1 MSKSGK
7 KEAIMTAS
15 LALFAERG
23 FAATTMPM
31 ISGSAGVAAGTVY
44 RYFDSKEALL
54 NVLFQKSAGE
64 LLAALQQEQQTPP
77 VDGKSFRERFRRM
90 FYGLWQFS
98 KEHPLALKFVTSS
111 TNHIH
116 LDDESK
122 RCMEHFMQY
131 LQDTVQ
137 WGQQEGELRPL
148 PLEVIVSIVY
158 GAFLQLSVNFRS
170 GWLQETPE
178 LLAELEDCCW
188 NAVRQ
193 N

>member
-54 NVLFQKSAGE
+54 NFVFRKSVGE
-64 LLAALQQEQQTPP
+64 LLAALQQEQKTPP

-98 KEHPLALKFVTSS
+98 KEQPLALQFVTSS
-111 TNHIH
+111 TNHLH

-170 GWLQETPE
+170 GWLRETPE

-188 NAVRQ
+188 NAVRR